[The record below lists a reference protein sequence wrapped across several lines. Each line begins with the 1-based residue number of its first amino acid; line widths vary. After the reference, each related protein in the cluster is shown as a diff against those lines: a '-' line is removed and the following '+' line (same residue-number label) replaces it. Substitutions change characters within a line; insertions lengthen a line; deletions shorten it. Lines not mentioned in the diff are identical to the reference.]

1 MTLPRPL
8 RGRHSAA
15 LSAALLA
22 AALAAAAPR
31 AEAGLPAGSPDNTSG
46 DRAVLLGGI
55 LPDLRVFVDLKPG
68 DMPRNRLDGELPP
81 AEVREA
87 VLLGLRNWASVL
99 PAMRVRLVDSAP
111 QANMVFRFRDYG
123 AYVPGGSTAVAF
135 LPEQWNARPDFGCG
149 FAEPGKDA
157 AGNACHEGSHNLIL
171 FQSRN
176 MAFRRVHHLDV
187 RMHHEYLKARTDR
200 GDTAKRFFRKPG
212 DPAYGAWPPNR
223 KTCVSGAA
231 AGGVLPAWD
240 IQCLTEKDWAAL
252 PHFDRFGEV
261 EGPYDIASMA
271 QHEFGH
277 TLLGGHTGDAG
288 TCHTLTGTD
297 YQDFRRDPVYRENPL
312 RRIAWDTGAA
322 GGKAARVS
330 SYSCLLN
337 GNGMDAAFNVRG
349 LFEAD
354 AMRLSVGSL
363 DWQCRPFGAW
373 KGFAHTYPEARGWI
387 VLTRPGGETKYV
399 DDWRYAHRLM
409 AWPLGEGPVA
419 AGWFQ
424 TGYIP
429 HPPP

>member
-1 MTLPRPL
+1 MSRRPSSALSL
-8 RGRHSAA
+8 RAA
-15 LSAALLA
+15 LIATVLSG
-22 AALAAAAPR
+22 AAAPPG
-31 AEAGLPAGSPDNTSG
+31 AGLPAGSPDNTG
-46 DRAVLLGGI
+46 GARAVLLEQI

-68 DMPRNRLDGELPP
+68 DMPNNRLDGELPP

-87 VLLGLRNWASVL
+87 VRLGLLNWASVL
-99 PAMRVRLVDSAP
+99 PAIRLRLVDSAS
-111 QANMVFRFRDYG
+111 QANVVFRFRHYG
-123 AYVPGGSTAVAF
+123 AYVPGGATAVAF
-135 LPEQWNARPDFGCG
+135 LPEQWNAKPDFGCG

-157 AGNACHEGSHNLIL
+157 AGNSCYEGSHNLIL

-176 MAFRRVHHLDV
+176 VAFRRVHHLDV
-187 RMHHEYLKARTDR
+187 RMHHEWLKARTDR
-200 GDTAKRFFRKPG
+200 RDTAKRFFRKPG
-212 DPAYGAWPPNR
+212 DPAYGAWPPDR
-223 KTCVSGAA
+223 KTCVHGAA
-231 AGGVLPAWD
+231 VGGVLPAWD
-240 IQCLTEKDWAAL
+240 IQCLAEKDWAAL
-252 PHFDRFGEV
+252 PHFDRFGDI

-288 TCHTLTGTD
+288 TCQSLTGTD

-312 RRIAWDTGAA
+312 RRIAWDTGGTGATGAA
-322 GGKAARVS
+322 GRVS
-330 SYSCLLN
+330 SFSCLLN

-363 DWQCRPFGAW
+363 DYRCRPVGAW
-373 KGFAHTYPEARGWI
+373 KGYAHTWPKAQGFI

-399 DDWRYAHRLM
+399 DDWRYALRLM
-409 AWPLGEGPVA
+409 AWPLGEGPVS

-429 HPPP
+429 RPPP